1 MNGNYVSAGEKPTK
15 IYVRWRAPIFELSCL
30 TPKVH
35 DKSKFLVCYDFVQF
49 KKAIFITKIQSVNK
63 KTLANI
69 YLNKLI
75 IIYIY

>member
-1 MNGNYVSAGEKPTK
+1 VSARKKPTK
-15 IYVRWRAPIFELSCL
+15 IYVRWRAPIFELFCL

-35 DKSKFLVCYDFVQF
+35 DKPKLLVCYDFVQF
-49 KKAIFITKIQSVNK
+49 KKAIFISKIQSVNQ
-63 KTLANI
+63 KTLENI

>member
-1 MNGNYVSAGEKPTK
+1 MSARKKPTK
-15 IYVRWRAPIFELSCL
+15 IYVRWRAPIFELFCL

-35 DKSKFLVCYDFVQF
+35 DKPKLLVCYDFVQF
-49 KKAIFITKIQSVNK
+49 KKAIFISKIQSVNQ
-63 KTLANI
+63 KTLENI

>member
-1 MNGNYVSAGEKPTK
+1 MKGNYVSAGEKPTK

-49 KKAIFITKIQSVNK
+49 KKAIFITKIQS
-63 KTLANI
+63 LANI

>member
-1 MNGNYVSAGEKPTK
+1 MSAREKPTK
-15 IYVRWRAPIFELSCL
+15 IYVCWRAPIFELSCL

-35 DKSKFLVCYDFVQF
+35 DKLKFLVCYDFVQF
-49 KKAIFITKIQSVNK
+49 KKGIFITKIQSVNNFFF
-63 KTLANI
+63 ANI